1 MPDEWSVERSI
12 APIAAEWRSFQEDA
26 VGTPFQT
33 YEWVSNLLAQPDEAH
48 GARFVLG
55 RRGDQLRVLFAVV
68 VHEGR
73 LSWLGETW
81 NNYNSP
87 LIARDLFDSLT
98 PADVDT
104 LWRDVRGRLG
114 NPVASLLR
122 RQPTLIDGKPNPFAE
137 WARVHEPTGSYSIG
151 LGANWESF
159 YKQLHTKAT
168 RRTLKKKRKRLE
180 QGGPLI
186 AKRIEDPALI
196 HEHVLQMLIW
206 KSQQLD
212 ADGRRNAFG
221 TAANREIIARFAAN
235 HLKKSRV
242 YALHLNGKP
251 IAISFLIESERHL
264 ILYQM
269 AYLPGPT
276 SRFSPGKLL
285 LDHVI
290 EMGVADGHAVLD
302 LSIGDDLYKREIC
315 DRSMELTNSIKAHAL
330 AGLWVV
336 IRERIGTALKAGIK
350 SNGAVLHAVLKINSF
365 RRILLGPPSAG
376 TGQ

>member
-12 APIAAEWRSFQEDA
+12 APIAAEWRSFQLQA

-33 YEWVSNLLAQPDEAH
+33 FEWVSNLLAQPEEARE
-48 GARFVLG
+48 ARFVLG
-55 RRGDQLRVLFAVV
+55 RNGGQLRVLFAVT

-73 LSWLGETW
+73 LTWLGETW
-81 NNYNSP
+81 NNYNLP
-87 LIARDLFDSLT
+87 LIARDLFDGLT
-98 PADVDT
+98 AADVDT
-104 LWRDVRGRLG
+104 LWREVRARLG

-122 RQPTLIDGKPNPFAE
+122 RQPTLIEGKPNPFAE
-137 WARVHEPTGSYSIG
+137 WAPVHEPTGSYAIG
-151 LGANWESF
+151 LGPNWESF

-180 QGGPLI
+180 QNGPLV

-196 HEHVLQMLIW
+196 HEHVLLMLIW
-206 KSQQLD
+206 KSAQLD

-221 TAANREIIARFAAN
+221 TAANRDIIARFAAN
-235 HLKKSRV
+235 HLTKSRV

-251 IAISFLIESERHL
+251 IAISFLIESEQHL

-336 IRERIGTALKAGIK
+336 IRERVGTALKAAIK
-350 SNGAVLHAVLKINSF
+350 SNGAILHAVLKINSF